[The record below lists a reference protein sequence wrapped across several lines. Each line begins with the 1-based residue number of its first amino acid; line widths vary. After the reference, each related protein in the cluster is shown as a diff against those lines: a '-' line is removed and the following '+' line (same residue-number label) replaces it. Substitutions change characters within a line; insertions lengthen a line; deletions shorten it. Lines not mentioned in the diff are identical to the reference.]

1 MAIKRF
7 TATED
12 NTITNAFRSNLTTR
26 GTGSNQGASDILEVF
41 SLYGQTI
48 DSNTT
53 SGSQE
58 LSRVLIKF
66 PVEGTAEGQIKAAR
80 TAKDIPAS
88 GSVDFYLKLY
98 NARHGQ
104 TVPRGPKVNI
114 FAVSQSWDEG
124 TGLDMEE
131 YKDLGTSNWLKRE
144 SSTDWG
150 KPGGEYHSGS
160 YTAANGT
167 MPNYT
172 FTFENGSE
180 DLEINVTSL
189 VEEWIAGTQPNY
201 GFGIFLTSSQEAY
214 FSASAG
220 VDSGS
225 ILHNPDGAKDS
236 FFTKKFFARGTQFFF
251 KKPIIE
257 ARWDSSIKD
266 NRGNFFYSSS
276 LAPAA
281 NNTQTLFL
289 YNYVDGQLTNIP
301 GTTTVFVQL
310 FSGSTGPTGNPLQ
323 VASGSY
329 VHANQYIVTG
339 GLSVDTGIYTASF
352 ALTAAASPLTT
363 IYDVWGTGNGNQ
375 APGTIQTTQ
384 LFTSSFEPVARN
396 PQSANT
402 IPKYKNSITNLKPV
416 YSINEEP
423 RFRVNISEKTKT
435 PTVFTKAT
443 NGSSTKIIEDGYFS
457 VIRTFDSE
465 TVIPFGTGSSNND
478 YTRLSYDLSGNYFDL
493 DISILEPGY
502 QYGIKFAY
510 YLDNRYIEQPEVLK
524 FQVES
529 S

>member
-1 MAIKRF
+1 MAIKRY

-12 NTITNAFRSNLTTR
+12 NTITNAFRSNLTIR

-58 LSRVLIKF
+58 LSRILVKF

-80 TAKDIPAS
+80 TAGEIPAS
-88 GSVDFYLKLY
+88 GNVDFFLKLY
-98 NARHGQ
+98 NAKHSQ
-104 TVPRGPKVNI
+104 TVPRAPKVNI
-114 FAVSQSWDEG
+114 FAVSQSWNEG

-131 YKDLGTSNWLKRE
+131 YKDIGTSNWLQRE
-144 SSTDWG
+144 SATSWG
-150 KPGGEYHSGS
+150 KVGGEYHTAS

-167 MPNYT
+167 MPGYT
-172 FTFENGSE
+172 FTFENGPE

-201 GFGIFLTSSQEAY
+201 GFGVFLTSSQEAF

-251 KKPIIE
+251 KKPVIE
-257 ARWDSSIKD
+257 ARWDSSKKD

-310 FSGSTGPTGNPLQ
+310 FSGSTAPTGNPLQ

-375 APGTIQTTQ
+375 APGTVQATQ
-384 LFTSSFEPVARN
+384 LFTSSFDPVVRS
-396 PQSANT
+396 PQSVNT
-402 IPKYKNSITNLKPV
+402 IPKYKNSIVNLKPI
-416 YSINEEP
+416 YSTDEEP
-423 RFRVNISEKTKT
+423 RFRLTISEKTKT
-435 PTVFTKAT
+435 PTVFTKAVA
-443 NGSSTKIIEDGYFS
+443 GSSTKIIEDGYFS
-457 VIRTFDSE
+457 IIRAFDSE
-465 TVIPFGTGSSNND
+465 VVIPFGTGSSNNE

-493 DISILEPGY
+493 DISLLEPGY

-510 YLDNRYIEQPEVLK
+510 YLDNRYIEQSEVLK